1 MMRFARYRPSQMAD
15 RLVDSKTGVIKTCS
29 GLMRGAHEPK
39 FFIDIT
45 EIGGRRG
52 QRGSGRS
59 PGRLLLQHRS

>member
-45 EIGGRRG
+45 EISEIGRA
-52 QRGSGRS
+52 
-59 PGRLLLQHRS
+59 HV